1 MNSSVT
7 GVLKIFLV
15 ILILALVSIGLLGVA
30 GVLDGEQT
38 KDLITKS
45 STIIGGLGIASLLIA
60 MLTASKPNGSS
71 EEP

>member
-60 MLTASKPNGSS
+60 MLTASKPDGSS

>member
-45 STIIGGLGIASLLIA
+45 SMIIGGLGIASLLIA